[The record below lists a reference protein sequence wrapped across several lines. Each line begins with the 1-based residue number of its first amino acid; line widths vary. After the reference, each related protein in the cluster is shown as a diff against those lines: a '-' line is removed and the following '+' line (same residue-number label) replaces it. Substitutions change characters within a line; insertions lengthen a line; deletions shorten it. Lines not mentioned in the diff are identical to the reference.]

1 MSYVPPSASAIQ
13 TTFIQQEQAFH
24 EASTGRV
31 SELIVAVYQA
41 KLTYGEFAQKR
52 YEITRDTPAAERQY
66 REAVLIADQ

>member
-1 MSYVPPSASAIQ
+1 
-13 TTFIQQEQAFH
+13 
-24 EASTGRV
+24 V

-52 YEITRDTPAAERQY
+52 YEIARDTPAAERQY